1 MRFLYWNTYNNKTI
15 NSSIV
20 DMVIENDVDY
30 ISLSEYSDDVD
41 KLCEDLS
48 KRINRKYFV
57 ISSINKRIKIISSIP
72 CVEPGYHS
80 DYCVSQVINDKLIV
94 VSLHWEKWIMR
105 LKF

>member
-15 NSSIV
+15 NPSIV

-48 KRINRKYFV
+48 KRINRK
-57 ISSINKRIKIISSIP
+57 
-72 CVEPGYHS
+72 
-80 DYCVSQVINDKLIV
+80 
-94 VSLHWEKWIMR
+94 
-105 LKF
+105 